1 MANDV
6 SPLGIRVIAFPLEA
20 TEEDL
25 NANSKVLVDT
35 PLGTKKLDG
44 DILGSLAPSIAEK
57 FNKNK
62 SYEEGDVVMHR
73 GALRR
78 FKGPHQGDWTDSDND
93 ATDVV
98 ALIEEAST
106 QYVVFPCS
114 PEDLPDGDI
123 IKSVVD
129 AGLHPALK
137 FTENSSITYLSLT
150 ANYTRNGTE
159 FLVFA
164 SGPFYI
170 TASRARVDNSRS
182 LSDWEWAPLCDANM
196 RAAGLVNL
204 APSFKS
210 RSGNNYTWEEG
221 EVCVYDDGHLYVF
234 IRDHEGPWN
243 DGDVEETT
251 LAEVLAMAGGNEKKK
266 FVLLGTISGTCEYE
280 FDGNTRNA
288 QFSPS
293 GNGNLATMAISTNAS
308 GLAGFKAG
316 VKAKISG
323 FMARSTKAAGL
334 QTATVGAATLQFKL
348 SAVDSNGA
356 TVQTYNDTY
365 NVIVSAW
372 NVMEF
377 KAMELDI
384 PDTLPSG
391 ATGFMLTLLSTSKFY
406 VDDYNIQSAYVG
418 QKVEPELL
426 LEVECDKMVDVL
438 TGTDI
443 E

>member
-6 SPLGIRVIAFPLEA
+6 LTLGIRVIAFPLEA

-114 PEDLPDGDI
+114 PDDLPDGDI

-137 FTENSSITYLSLT
+137 FTESENITYLPLT

-164 SGPFYI
+164 SGPHYI
-170 TASRARVDNSRS
+170 GATKN
-182 LSDWEWAPLCDANM
+182 LESDSSEWEWEPLCDANM
-196 RAAGLVNL
+196 RVAGLVL
-204 APSFKS
+204 FASAFSPQMD
-210 RSGNNYTWEEG
+210 YAMG
-221 EVCVYDDGHLYVF
+221 ERVTYADGKVYVF
-234 IRDHEGPWN
+234 KTAHPAGDWTGSDVYEDTFDFSCGSVSNGGRLNDSNVSNGVLTVRRNNAIYSVSTAASELIIELILDGRKPQIPNIALQIQNTVKLTLYMRTRITNTGGP
-243 DGDVEETT
+243 DVITYMGI
-251 LAEVLAMAGGNEKKK
+251 AEAAENKLDPVGENEAWQVTCVGGCWTCAK
-266 FVLLGTISGTCEYE
+266 FVPCEPP
-280 FDGNTRNA
+280 
-288 QFSPS
+288 SP
-293 GNGNLATMAISTNAS
+293 
-308 GLAGFKAG
+308 
-316 VKAKISG
+316 
-323 FMARSTKAAGL
+323 
-334 QTATVGAATLQFKL
+334 
-348 SAVDSNGA
+348 
-356 TVQTYNDTY
+356 
-365 NVIVSAW
+365 
-372 NVMEF
+372 
-377 KAMELDI
+377 
-384 PDTLPSG
+384 
-391 ATGFMLTLLSTSKFY
+391 
-406 VDDYNIQSAYVG
+406 
-418 QKVEPELL
+418 
-426 LEVECDKMVDVL
+426 
-438 TGTDI
+438 
-443 E
+443 